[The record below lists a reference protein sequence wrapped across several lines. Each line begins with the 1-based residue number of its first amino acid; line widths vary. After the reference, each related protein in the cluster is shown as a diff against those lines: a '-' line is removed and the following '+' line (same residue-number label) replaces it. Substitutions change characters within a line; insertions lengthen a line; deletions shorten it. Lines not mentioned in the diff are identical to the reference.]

1 MKTRGATTQAK
12 TQARKAAH
20 DLLQVRMLPISKLAE
35 LGVKEA
41 NARAESDAA
50 VKRWRAAQEAY
61 AEGYRAARAA
71 GWSPAELEDIGCGTQ
86 PAGSALRTATRRA
99 DRDDTSSGATTT
111 DQADLYGADGP
122 AALAPE
128 PTDLDDD
135 HTRAV

>member
-1 MKTRGATTQAK
+1 MTTRGATTQAK

-20 DLLQVRMLPISKLAE
+20 ELLQARMLPITELAE

-61 AEGYRAARAA
+61 AVGYRAARAA

-99 DRDDTSSGATTT
+99 DRDCSSSGAAAAHEDDAYDT
-111 DQADLYGADGP
+111 DGP
-122 AALAPE
+122 AALHPE

-135 HTRAV
+135 RAQPA